1 MYQSHILLDILHKDF
16 EVEKFFDLLHYI
28 IYEIDLID
36 FVFHLYLLVMFDKDI
51 ELVEDHLY
59 Q

>member
-1 MYQSHILLDILHKDF
+1 MFVYHFHIFLDILHKDF
-16 EVEKFFDLLHYI
+16 EVEQFFDLLHYI
-28 IYEIDLID
+28 IYEID